1 VPFAV
6 CSVFSYVD
14 IPRRQ
19 DATRAIV
26 IGVIAVAA
34 PPRVRH
40 RTGTARTDNQ
50 RAEERSPLGKKSRQ
64 HRIDEA
70 QAAAAIEDAALAIL
84 AEAAAGAAA
93 TEKGFLEGLIVA
105 GSRGVY
111 RVETETGP
119 LLCSIRGRLR
129 KQFTYAKSGQTSARH
144 SVKSVKVQGHDPVSI
159 GDRVRVLPSGGGEG
173 TIEEIVA
180 RVGGSFSR
188 ADPDKGRGRL
198 TAIAGLDQIVAS
210 FAAQEPTPHLRV
222 LDRLLVLAEAQEL
235 AASICIGKL
244 DLGVE
249 PWLAA
254 RLAVYRGLGYPVYL
268 VSAQTGE
275 GVAAFGESLGG
286 RTSALL
292 GPSGVGK
299 SSLLNALQ
307 PGLAQKVGAVGTT
320 THKGRHTTTGTR
332 LFPLDGPAGGYLADT
347 AGFRS
352 LALGRDTLDRLDWCF
367 REFRPYLGE
376 CAHNDCTHLHE
387 PKCAVRDALAA
398 GQIDPE
404 RYDSYRRLS
413 NAAAETF
420 DLDIE
425 E

>member
-1 VPFAV
+1 MAKK
-6 CSVFSYVD
+6 
-14 IPRRQ
+14 RKRNRNE
-19 DATRAIV
+19 DAEA
-26 IGVIAVAA
+26 
-34 PPRVRH
+34 
-40 RTGTARTDNQ
+40 Q
-50 RAEERSPLGKKSRQ
+50 RA
-64 HRIDEA
+64 A
-70 QAAAAIEDAALAIL
+70 DAATATL
-84 AEAAAGAAA
+84 AEETEAVEAAKRAAR
-93 TEKGFLEGLIVA
+93 GLIEGLIVE

-111 RVETETGP
+111 RVETAVGP
-119 LLCSIRGRLR
+119 LQCSIRGRLR

-144 SVKSVKVQGHDPVSI
+144 SVKSVKVQAHDPVSI
-159 GDRVRVLPSGGGEG
+159 GDRVRVLPGGGGEG

-180 RVGGSFSR
+180 RAGGAFSR

-198 TAIAGLDQIVAS
+198 TSIAGLDQLIAT
-210 FAAQEPTPHLRV
+210 FATREPTPHLRL
-222 LDRLLVLAEAQEL
+222 LDRLLILAEAQDL
-235 AASICIGKL
+235 AAAICVGKL
-244 DLGVE
+244 DLGLE

-275 GVAAFGESLGG
+275 GVAAFRASLAG

-299 SSLLNALQ
+299 SSLLNAVQ
-307 PGLAQKVGAVGTT
+307 PGLGLKVGGIGAT

-332 LFPLDGPAGGYLADT
+332 LFPLDGPDGGYLADT

-352 LALGRDTLDRLDWCF
+352 LALSTDALDRLDWCF

-376 CAHNDCTHLHE
+376 CGHNDCTHLHE
-387 PKCAVRDALAA
+387 PNCAVRAALRA

-404 RYDSYRRLS
+404 RYDSYRRLRQ
-413 NAAAETF
+413 ADTGTF
-420 DLDIE
+420 DLDKE

>member
-1 VPFAV
+1 M
-6 CSVFSYVD
+6 
-14 IPRRQ
+14 
-19 DATRAIV
+19 
-26 IGVIAVAA
+26 
-34 PPRVRH
+34 
-40 RTGTARTDNQ
+40 
-50 RAEERSPLGKKSRQ
+50 GKKSRQ
-64 HRIDEA
+64 ARIDEA
-70 QAAAAIEDAALAIL
+70 QARTAAEDAANATI
-84 AEAAAGAAA
+84 AEAAAVAVAA
-93 TEKGFLEGLIVA
+93 EKGFIEGLIVE

-111 RVETETGP
+111 RVETAEGP
-119 LLCSIRGRLR
+119 ILCSIRGRLR
-129 KQFTYAKSGQTSARH
+129 KQLTYAKSGQTSMRH

-159 GDRVRVLPSGGGEG
+159 GDRVRVLPSGGGNG
-173 TIEEIVA
+173 TIEEVVTRA
-180 RVGGSFSR
+180 GGSFSR
-188 ADPDKGRGRL
+188 TDPDKGRGKL
-198 TAIAGLDQIVAS
+198 TAIAGLDQIVAT
-210 FAAQEPTPHLRV
+210 FAVQEPTPHLRV

-235 AASICIGKL
+235 AASICIGKI
-244 DLGVE
+244 DLGIE

-275 GVAAFGESLGG
+275 GVAAFGASLAG

-299 SSLLNALQ
+299 SSLLNTMQ
-307 PGLAQKVGAVGTT
+307 PGLGQKVSAIGTT

-332 LFPLDGPAGGYLADT
+332 LFPLEGPEGGYLADT

-367 REFRPYLGE
+367 REFRPFLGE

-387 PKCAVRDALAA
+387 PHCAVRTALAA
-398 GQIDPE
+398 GQIDQE

-420 DLDIE
+420 DLDTAE
-425 E
+425 

>member
-1 VPFAV
+1 
-6 CSVFSYVD
+6 
-14 IPRRQ
+14 
-19 DATRAIV
+19 
-26 IGVIAVAA
+26 
-34 PPRVRH
+34 
-40 RTGTARTDNQ
+40 
-50 RAEERSPLGKKSRQ
+50 LGKKSRQ
-64 HRIDEA
+64 SRIDEA
-70 QAAAAIEDAALAIL
+70 QAAAALEEAAIATLA
-84 AEAAAGAAA
+84 AEAAEATAAK
-93 TEKGFLEGLIVA
+93 KGFIEGLIVE
-105 GSRGVY
+105 GSRGMY
-111 RVETETGP
+111 RVETEIGP

-144 SVKSVKVQGHDPVSI
+144 SVKSVKVHGHDPVSI

-188 ADPDKGRGRL
+188 TDPDKGRGRL
-198 TAIAGLDQIVAS
+198 TAIAGLDQIVAT

-222 LDRLLVLAEAQEL
+222 LDRLLVLAEAQDL
-235 AASICIGKL
+235 AASICIGKI
-244 DLGVE
+244 DLGIE

-268 VSAQTGE
+268 VSARTGE
-275 GVAAFGESLGG
+275 GVEAFGASLAG

-299 SSLLNALQ
+299 SSLLNAMQ
-307 PGLAQKVGAVGTT
+307 PGLGQKVSAIGTT

-332 LFPLDGPAGGYLADT
+332 LFPLEGAEGGYLADT

-352 LALGRDTLDRLDWCF
+352 LALGRDTLDNLDWCF
-367 REFRPYLGE
+367 REFRPFLGE

-387 PKCAVRDALAA
+387 PNCAVRAALAA
-398 GQIDPE
+398 GKIDAE
-404 RYDSYRRLS
+404 RYDSFRRLS

-420 DLDIE
+420 DLDTE

>member
-1 VPFAV
+1 M
-6 CSVFSYVD
+6 
-14 IPRRQ
+14 
-19 DATRAIV
+19 
-26 IGVIAVAA
+26 
-34 PPRVRH
+34 
-40 RTGTARTDNQ
+40 
-50 RAEERSPLGKKSRQ
+50 GKKSRQ
-64 HRIDEA
+64 HRAAEA
-70 QAAAAIEDAALAIL
+70 EAAAAAADAAIATL
-84 AEAAAGAAA
+84 AEAAAVATA
-93 TEKGFLEGLIVA
+93 TEKGLLEGLIME

-111 RVETETGP
+111 RVETEAGP

-129 KQFTYAKSGQTSARH
+129 KQLTYAKSGQTSIRH
-144 SVKSVKVQGHDPVSI
+144 SVKSVKVRAHDPVSI

-180 RVGGSFSR
+180 RAGGSFTR

-198 TAIAGLDQIVAS
+198 TAIAGLDQIVAT
-210 FAAQEPTPHLRV
+210 FAAREPTPHLRV

-235 AASICIGKL
+235 AATICIGKL
-244 DLGVE
+244 DLGLE
-249 PWLAA
+249 PWLAV
-254 RLAVYRGLGYPVYL
+254 RLEVYRGLGYPVYL

-275 GVAAFGESLGG
+275 GVERFRESLAG

-307 PGLAQKVGAVGTT
+307 PGLAQKVGAIGAT
-320 THKGRHTTTGTR
+320 THKGHHTTTGTR

-352 LALGRDTLDRLDWCF
+352 LALGRTTLDRLDWCF
-367 REFRPYLGE
+367 REFRPFLGE

-387 PKCAVRDALAA
+387 PNCAIRAALAA
-398 GQIDPE
+398 GRIDQE
-404 RYDSYRRLS
+404 RYDSFRRLS
-413 NAAAETF
+413 SAAEETF
-420 DLDIE
+420 DLDTE